1 MKTKNENALGCTSC
15 NDLPDL
21 NGRGLITLYKTVQQI
36 PTSRKQQVAR
46 WVFTYFLELS
56 RSNTSFCF
64 FFFFQLSERYFL
76 PELNKLAFIPEG
88 IKPRNTPSIKIESSD
103 WKDDLNAVVLPLVD
117 KFVVHQSRR

>member
-56 RSNTSFCF
+56 
-64 FFFFQLSERYFL
+64 
-76 PELNKLAFIPEG
+76 
-88 IKPRNTPSIKIESSD
+88 
-103 WKDDLNAVVLPLVD
+103 
-117 KFVVHQSRR
+117 

>member
-117 KFVVHQSRR
+117 KCVVHQSRR

>member
-1 MKTKNENALGCTSC
+1 MKTKNGNALGCTSC

-46 WVFTYFLELS
+46 WVFTYHEVALPIVFV
-56 RSNTSFCF
+56 FVF
-64 FFFFQLSERYFL
+64 FSSVKIISL

-88 IKPRNTPSIKIESSD
+88 IKPRNTPSIRIESSD

-117 KFVVHQSRR
+117 KFVVHQSRQ